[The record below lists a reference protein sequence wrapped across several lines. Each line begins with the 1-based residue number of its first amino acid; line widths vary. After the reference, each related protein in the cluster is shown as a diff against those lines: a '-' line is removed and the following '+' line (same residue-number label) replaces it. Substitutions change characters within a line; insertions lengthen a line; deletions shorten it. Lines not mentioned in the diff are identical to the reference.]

1 MKIKHTLLPWLGS
14 ILLISLP
21 AFADLK
27 DIGRYDTNGLY
38 EPGYVNYQHARERSS
53 TLNQGS
59 NLYEIGFKNA
69 SGHYE
74 PNYVNYPSPESKNID
89 DKTQLER
96 LSEMG
101 FYNGNGIYEPG
112 YVNYNYTRK

>member
-1 MKIKHTLLPWLGS
+1 MKSKLTLLPLLGS

-27 DIGRYDTNGLY
+27 DIGRYDANGLY
-38 EPGYVNYQHARERSS
+38 EPGYVNYKHARERSS

-59 NLYEIGFKNA
+59 NLYEI

-74 PNYVNYPSPESKNID
+74 PNYVNYPSPESKNVD
-89 DKTQLER
+89 NKTDLER
-96 LSEMG
+96 LSDMG
-101 FYNGNGIYEPG
+101 YYNKNGIYEPG
-112 YVNYNYTRK
+112 YVNYKQQTTK

>member
-38 EPGYVNYQHARERSS
+38 EPGLR
-53 TLNQGS
+53 
-59 NLYEIGFKNA
+59 
-69 SGHYE
+69 
-74 PNYVNYPSPESKNID
+74 
-89 DKTQLER
+89 
-96 LSEMG
+96 
-101 FYNGNGIYEPG
+101 
-112 YVNYNYTRK
+112 